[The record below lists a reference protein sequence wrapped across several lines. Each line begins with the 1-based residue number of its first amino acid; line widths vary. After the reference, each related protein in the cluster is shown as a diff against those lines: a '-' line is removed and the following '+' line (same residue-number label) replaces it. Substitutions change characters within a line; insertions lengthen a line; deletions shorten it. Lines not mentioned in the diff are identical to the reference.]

1 MNSKLRAGGNPARQV
16 ELAAG
21 QLHQWSYIMKRQR
34 SLRPN
39 VESLEKMALLS
50 TSVVPQAAFH
60 AAVPAV
66 VRGTPST
73 GVHLVGG
80 IGSGRGYVSPL
91 GSVKGAYNLVQ
102 QTLTLTNGRGLLEL
116 RLSQLHRYP
125 NVVQFSAWQI
135 IKGTGQYATLQGAPR
150 DRSPL

>member
-1 MNSKLRAGGNPARQV
+1 
-16 ELAAG
+16 
-21 QLHQWSYIMKRQR
+21 MKRQR

-39 VESLEKMALLS
+39 VESLEKIALLS
-50 TSVVPQAAFH
+50 TSVVPHAAFH

-102 QTLTLTNGRGLLEL
+102 RTLTLTNSRGLLEL
-116 RLSQLHRYP
+116 QLSQLHKYP
-125 NVVQFSAWQI
+125 NVVQFGAWQI
-135 IKGTGQYATLQGAPR
+135 IKGTGQYATWQGAGSGSFTLVIVGGR
-150 DRSPL
+150 AVASSAAFY